1 MITQFQLY
9 EKIRTNI
16 RNIKIGD
23 FIIIRDMSELKNV
36 SDIEFLNIVK
46 NKVGKVVGDTETD
59 SNLISLPNGHT
70 NLTNVASEIPN
81 LGQKYKIKEIS
92 PTREDDIVC
101 DDTSPHFLEYHI
113 YLHGLPIYQYFLP
126 DQLTT
131 NLKHPAFKKIHQQR
145 FDL

>member
-1 MITQFQLY
+1 MKYLITY
-9 EKIRTNI
+9 ENKIKKFKFT
-16 RNIKIGD
+16 K
-23 FIIIRDMSELKNV
+23 F
-36 SDIEFLNIVK
+36 
-46 NKVGKVVGDTETD
+46 KVGDEVY
-59 SNLISLPNGHT
+59 LISLPNGHT